1 MVVEETA
8 PALLLEPST
17 FLMGRGCL
25 SCCRVSLW
33 RFAKLE
39 LMIIPSV
46 PLSNSMCALISL
58 PECFPT
64 RDTRS
69 ITEGVLIFCIVP
81 LGIGSESTVSNN
93 VTFRT
98 SKWGA

>member
-1 MVVEETA
+1 MEETA

-17 FLMGRGCL
+17 FLTGRGFL
-25 SCCRVSLW
+25 SCHRVSSW

-46 PLSNSMCALISL
+46 PLSNSVRALISL

-64 RDTRS
+64 RDTQS
-69 ITEGVLIFCIVP
+69 IIEGLLIFRIVP
-81 LGIGSESTVSNN
+81 LGTGSELTVSNN
-93 VTFRT
+93 FTFWT

>member
-8 PALLLEPST
+8 LALLLEPST
-17 FLMGRGCL
+17 FWTGRGFL

-33 RFAKLE
+33 HFAKLE
-39 LMIIPSV
+39 LIIIPSA
-46 PLSNSMCALISL
+46 PLFNSVHALISL

-64 RDTRS
+64 RDTQS
-69 ITEGVLIFCIVP
+69 VIEGLLIFRIVP
-81 LGIGSESTVSNN
+81 LGTGSELMVSNN
-93 VTFRT
+93 FTFWT